1 MNTLLRKAAESGGV
15 HPVHLD
21 RVSSEF
27 AAKIERL
34 FSVSDVRALMSDM
47 FKTYCRLVRSMSLKS
62 LSPLV
67 QNAILIIEADLSAD
81 ISPSRLAE
89 SLGVSLGYLST
100 VFKRQTGK
108 TVSQYILDKRMD
120 YAKYIL
126 STTNMQIQNV
136 ALHCGIMD
144 VQYFSKL
151 FKKHTGKTPTEYRSF
166 AKMSGA
172 R

>member
-1 MNTLLRKAAESGGV
+1 
-15 HPVHLD
+15 
-21 RVSSEF
+21 
-27 AAKIERL
+27 
-34 FSVSDVRALMSDM
+34 
-47 FKTYCRLVRSMSLKS
+47 
-62 LSPLV
+62 
-67 QNAILIIEADLSAD
+67 
-81 ISPSRLAE
+81 
-89 SLGVSLGYLST
+89 
-100 VFKRQTGK
+100 
-108 TVSQYILDKRMD
+108 MD